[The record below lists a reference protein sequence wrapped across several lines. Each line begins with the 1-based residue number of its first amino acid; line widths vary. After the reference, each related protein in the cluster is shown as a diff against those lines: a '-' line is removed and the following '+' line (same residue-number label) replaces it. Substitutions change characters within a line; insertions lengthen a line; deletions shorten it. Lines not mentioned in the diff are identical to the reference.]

1 MERHGAVPRLGDADI
16 RLTPSGEDV
25 TLLAVSAVCRPALGS
40 LAAGLDQMIK
50 RRIAQE
56 SGLSPTTSGRRHAP
70 GHPKPE
76 TQ

>member
-1 MERHGAVPRLGDADI
+1 V
-16 RLTPSGEDV
+16 
-25 TLLAVSAVCRPALGS
+25 
-40 LAAGLDQMIK
+40 IK

-56 SGLSPTTSGRRHAP
+56 SGLSPTTSGRRQAP